1 MSVTNKKSNEKWG
14 FVDWSKA
21 MCCRAGVRGRR
32 VVRDPL
38 HTFDS
43 LLICVER
50 SPSGTVDSI
59 ADTIMGRVQ
68 LFFFKKKWTLSLK
81 KWTFEKKTKTH
92 GRQILNVDLL
102 VPGWDASRTN
112 LQLILLGHP
121 FEGGREDAIYCNMLP
136 HCYYPKY
143 NFQMKFFGVGK
154 SIKKYLPALSF
165 ITEILQQC
173 LQAMGQT
180 QPALLWEE

>member
-1 MSVTNKKSNEKWG
+1 MG
-14 FVDWSKA
+14 FCGLIEGDVLQGRCKRSASSKGPSA
-21 MCCRAGVRGRR
+21 HFWQPTDMC
-32 VVRDPL
+32 
-38 HTFDS
+38 
-43 LLICVER
+43 
-50 SPSGTVDSI
+50 GTESKLYSWQYSWYHHGQS
-59 ADTIMGRVQ
+59 TT
-68 LFFFKKKWTLSLK
+68 FFFKKKWTLSLK

-136 HCYYPKY
+136 HCSIQ
-143 NFQMKFFGVGK
+143 NIIFRWNFFGVGK